1 MNVPRETM
9 AILAGGINE
18 NSKPDYQEKLNVL
31 SETIM
36 AIMAG
41 EVNENCK
48 SVSRTN

>member
-1 MNVPRETM
+1 MFHVKQWRYWP
-9 AILAGGINE
+9 GGINE

-48 SVSRTN
+48 SVSRIN